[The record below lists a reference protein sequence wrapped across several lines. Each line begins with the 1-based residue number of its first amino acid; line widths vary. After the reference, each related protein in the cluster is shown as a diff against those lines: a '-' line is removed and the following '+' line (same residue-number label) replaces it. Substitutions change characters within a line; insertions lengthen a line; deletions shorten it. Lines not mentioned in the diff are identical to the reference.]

1 VVEVKVVAK
10 QGTMVEA
17 KKTTISLAT
26 WKLRTSIWDFGS
38 HFLQP
43 CKTSYIEGTHWFVH
57 TYGLV
62 YATLKK
68 ICSKIVKEDQKYF
81 FKKWNNV

>member
-26 WKLRTSIWDFGS
+26 WKLGTSIWDFGS
-38 HFLQP
+38 RFLQA

-62 YATLKK
+62 YATMK
-68 ICSKIVKEDQKYF
+68 IICWKFVKENQ
-81 FKKWNNV
+81 N